1 MIQHIRDFIK
11 KETVLVLAFIL
22 AVFSCFFI
30 PPDKEYISYIDT
42 HTLLILFCLM
52 AVMAG
57 FKSLGLFQYIGEAL
71 IKRFRTTR
79 GLVAVLVFLCFFSS
93 MFITNDV
100 ALITFV
106 PLALLILSKT
116 GMGFAICF
124 VVTLMT
130 IAANLGSMMTP
141 VGNPQNLYLYST
153 SGMALSDFILLM
165 LPYTLMAALIL
176 TVCICIYYKSVP
188 VSGCKFDE
196 NNSINWKKVI
206 YYMILFILCLLC
218 VVDMLSVELLF
229 VIVLIAVAVENRS
242 LLKEVDYSL
251 LSTFVCFFVFTGNIG
266 RIEAFNAWLMGILN
280 GHVIPVSVGL
290 SQIISNVPAAL
301 LLSGFTD
308 SYSKLIIGTNLGG
321 LGTLIASMASLIS
334 FKQVAVQYPASKK
347 YYIVLFTVWN
357 IIFLIL
363 LSGLAFLLD
372 SI

>member
-11 KETVLVLAFIL
+11 KETVLFLAFIL
-22 AVFSCFFI
+22 AVCSCFFVH
-30 PPDKEYISYIDT
+30 PDKAYITYIDT

-153 SGMALSDFILLM
+153 SGMALGEFILLM
-165 LPYTLMAALIL
+165 LPFTIMAALIL
-176 TVCICIYYKSVP
+176 VVCICMYYKSTP
-188 VSGCKFDE
+188 VSGCRFDKE
-196 NNSINWKKVI
+196 NSINWKKVI
-206 YYMILFILCLLC
+206 YYLILFVLCLLC
-218 VVDMLSVELLF
+218 VVDVLSVELLF
-229 VIVLIAVAVENRS
+229 VIVFIAVAIENRA

-251 LSTFVCFFVFTGNIG
+251 LATFVCFFVFTGNIG

-308 SYSKLIIGTNLGG
+308 SYNKLIIGTNLGG

-334 FKQVAVQYPASKK
+334 YKYVAKECPTDKMK
-347 YYIVLFTVWN
+347 YMGMFTAANAFFLGANLLVVLF
-357 IIFLIL
+357 L
-363 LSGLAFLLD
+363 G
-372 SI
+372 

>member
-1 MIQHIRDFIK
+1 MIQHIRSFIK
-11 KETVLVLAFIL
+11 KETVLFLAFIL
-22 AVFSCFFI
+22 AVCSCFI
-30 PPDKEYISYIDT
+30 VHPDKEYIAYIDI

-116 GMGFAICF
+116 GMSFAICF

-153 SGMALSDFILLM
+153 SGMALIDFILLM
-165 LPYTLMAALIL
+165 LPYTLMSAFILIA
-176 TVCICIYYKSVP
+176 CICIYYRPTP
-188 VSGCKFDE
+188 VSGCRFDE
-196 NNSINWKKVI
+196 NNSINWKKVT
-206 YYMILFILCLLC
+206 YYLILFVLCLLC
-218 VVDMLSVELLF
+218 VVDVLSVKLLF
-229 VIVLIAVAVENRS
+229 VIVFFAVALENRS

-251 LSTFVCFFVFTGNIG
+251 LATFVCFFVFTGNIG
-266 RIEAFNAWLMGILN
+266 RIEAFNTWIMGILN

-290 SQIISNVPAAL
+290 SQVISNVPAAL

-334 FKQVAVQYPASKK
+334 FKQLAVQYPASKK

>member
-1 MIQHIRDFIK
+1 MLQHIRSFIK
-11 KETVLVLAFIL
+11 QETVLFLAFIL
-22 AVFSCFFI
+22 AVLSCFI
-30 PPDKEYISYIDT
+30 VHPDKEYISYIDT
-42 HTLLILFCLM
+42 HTILILFCLM

-79 GLVAVLVFLCFFSS
+79 GLVGVLVFLCFFSS

-106 PLALLILSKT
+106 PLALLILSRT
-116 GMGFAICF
+116 GMGFAVCY

-141 VGNPQNLYLYST
+141 VGNPQNLYLYSI
-153 SGMALSDFILLM
+153 SEMPLSEFILLM
-165 LPYTLMAALIL
+165 LPYTLGAAVLL
-176 TVCICIYYKSVP
+176 LLCIWTHYKSVP
-188 VSGCKFDE
+188 VSGCNFGE
-196 NNSINWKKVI
+196 SASINWKKVAF
-206 YYMILFILCLLC
+206 YGILFLLCLLC
-218 VVDMLSVELLF
+218 VIDVLSVEVLF
-229 VIVLIAVAVENRS
+229 VIVFICVFLENRS

-251 LSTFVCFFVFTGNIG
+251 LATFIYFFIFTGNIG
-266 RIEAFNAWLMGILN
+266 RIEAFNNWLMGILE

-308 SYSKLIIGTNLGG
+308 AYDKLIIGTNLGG

-334 FKQVAVQYPASKK
+334 FKQLSVQYPASKK
-347 YYIVLFTVWN
+347 YYVLLFSVWN

-363 LSGLAFLLD
+363 LSGLALLLD
-372 SI
+372 TI